1 MEIPSESGS
10 ETKETFKIVLLGGY
24 VFKIVFL
31 LLNNEDKKCK
41 QNFTV
46 N

>member
-24 VFKIVFL
+24 VFIIVFF
-31 LLNNEDKKCK
+31 LN
-41 QNFTV
+41 V
-46 N
+46 NKNLK

>member
-24 VFKIVFL
+24 VFIIVFF
-31 LLNNEDKKCK
+31 KCK
-41 QNFTV
+41 QKSKV